1 MTDDFSLPPPLLA
14 EAAPEAPRPKRR
26 GLRHYLLEIVQ
37 TAIQAA
43 VLYFAISALFGRFEI
58 RQTSMEPNFHEG
70 QRVVVSQL
78 GSLLTPLWVKTAYAS
93 DGQHTTPFGP
103 ERGQV
108 VVLYPGEDRTQ
119 EPLIKR
125 VIAGPGDTV
134 EMADG
139 AVKVN
144 GAALAEPYLNG
155 LTTNCF
161 SNCGPLTLGADE
173 YFVMGDNRPNSRDSR
188 SFGPVRGAQII
199 GRVILRYWPLEAFQF
214 YP

>member
-1 MTDDFSLPPPLLA
+1 MTDHIPSFTP
-14 EAAPEAPRPKRR
+14 AAPKRR
-26 GLRHYLLEIVQ
+26 GLWRVLLEIMQ

-78 GSLLTPLWVKTAYAS
+78 GSLLTPLWARTAYAS
-93 DGQHTTPFGP
+93 DGQHTPPFGP

-108 VVLYPGEDRTQ
+108 VVLYTTPEHTD

-125 VIAGPGDTV
+125 VIAGPGDTIEIANDV
-134 EMADG
+134 
-139 AVKVN
+139 VTVN
-144 GAALAEPYLNG
+144 GQPLAEAYTHDLPTPCY
-155 LTTNCF
+155 
-161 SNCGPLTLGADE
+161 SICGPLTLGADE

-188 SFGPVRGAQII
+188 SFGPISGQQII
-199 GRVILRYWPLEAFQF
+199 GRVILRYWPLDEFEF